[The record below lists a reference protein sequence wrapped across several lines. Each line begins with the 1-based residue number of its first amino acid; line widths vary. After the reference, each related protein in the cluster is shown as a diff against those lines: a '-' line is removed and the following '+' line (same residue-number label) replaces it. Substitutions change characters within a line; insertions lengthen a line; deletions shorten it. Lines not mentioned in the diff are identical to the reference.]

1 MPEVERLTRLEPLPA
16 PCTHGEPRGNGGREL
31 RPERPVRAPIA
42 TPSRRASSAARR
54 RLIDTPSLGSIRRI
68 PDESGPSAE
77 IFHGRGRP
85 VKNGA

>member
-16 PCTHGEPRGNGGREL
+16 TRTLGEPRGDERRKL
-31 RPERPVRAPIA
+31 RTERPVRAPVA
-42 TPSRRASSAARR
+42 PPRVDEPLARR
-54 RLIDTPSLGSIRRI
+54 RLIETPSLGSIRRI
-68 PDESGPSAE
+68 PDEPGPSAE